1 MPENVTD
8 ADGNVLN
15 PKVGEQIDIA
25 KDMQPQLF
33 RYEKDTK
40 KLSPVTGDNYKI
52 IIYRGTDEETG
63 EPDNDYDTEGWK
75 WIEVSGQ
82 ELPILE
88 RITENGTS
96 FALTALEKDEDGRWN
111 YIARRDYQV
120 DLYMMMEMTGMME
133 ITETMVITHRCWD
146 RMLLQTQMEIN

>member
-1 MPENVTD
+1 MTVSSDAFKTFTSKVYFEISEYVIMPENATD

-52 IIYRGTDEETG
+52 IISNFKG
-63 EPDNDYDTEGWK
+63 DY
-75 WIEVSGQ
+75 
-82 ELPILE
+82 
-88 RITENGTS
+88 
-96 FALTALEKDEDGRWN
+96 AC
-111 YIARRDYQV
+111 Y
-120 DLYMMMEMTGMME
+120 
-133 ITETMVITHRCWD
+133 
-146 RMLLQTQMEIN
+146 LL

>member
-1 MPENVTD
+1 MPENATD

-52 IIYRGTDEETG
+52 IIYRGTDEET
-63 EPDNDYDTEGWK
+63 
-75 WIEVSGQ
+75 
-82 ELPILE
+82 
-88 RITENGTS
+88 R
-96 FALTALEKDEDGRWN
+96 
-111 YIARRDYQV
+111 
-120 DLYMMMEMTGMME
+120 
-133 ITETMVITHRCWD
+133 
-146 RMLLQTQMEIN
+146 

>member
-1 MPENVTD
+1 MTVSSDAFKTFTSKVYFEISEYVIMPENATD

-88 RITENGTS
+88 RNNG
-96 FALTALEKDEDGRWN
+96 KR
-111 YIARRDYQV
+111 YQLCS
-120 DLYMMMEMTGMME
+120 DSSGE
-133 ITETMVITHRCWD
+133 R
-146 RMLLQTQMEIN
+146 

>member
-1 MPENVTD
+1 MDQKIIPEWQMVSLDGTDIVIKSRIVKRELLQYLAEVLVDGADGIYRNRSGFEINEYVIMPENATD

-52 IIYRGTDEETG
+52 IIY
-63 EPDNDYDTEGWK
+63 
-75 WIEVSGQ
+75 S
-82 ELPILE
+82 
-88 RITENGTS
+88 
-96 FALTALEKDEDGRWN
+96 
-111 YIARRDYQV
+111 RD
-120 DLYMMMEMTGMME
+120 
-133 ITETMVITHRCWD
+133 R
-146 RMLLQTQMEIN
+146 